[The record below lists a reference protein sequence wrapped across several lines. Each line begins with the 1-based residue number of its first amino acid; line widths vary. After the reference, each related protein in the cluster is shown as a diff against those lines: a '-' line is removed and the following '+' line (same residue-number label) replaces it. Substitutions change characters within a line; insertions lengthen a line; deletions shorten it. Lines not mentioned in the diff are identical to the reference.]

1 MTDNGTYS
9 QSQDCNLIQI
19 KSELRRKIMA
29 EHKSL
34 AEYARVLK
42 VSPSFVSSV
51 LSLSSSRKPPK
62 QWLAQWGYSKEVKY
76 SYRKN

>member
-1 MTDNGTYS
+1 MTNNGAS
-9 QSQDCNLIQI
+9 PSGQECSLVQI
-19 KSELRRKIMA
+19 KAELRRKILA

-42 VSPSFVSSV
+42 VSPSFISSV

-62 QWLAQWGYSKEVKY
+62 QWLREWGYHKEVKY